1 MKLGVK
7 LMLSFLS
14 VIAIL
19 LVLSGVG
26 IKNLD
31 AMNSRVREIDSTWL
45 PAVIAVQAMNIQI
58 NAVRADLAAIMSQN
72 YADEIRK
79 YEARISRSCRP
90 CPQAL
95 PARTRNS

>member
-7 LMLSFLS
+7 LTLSFLS

-31 AMNSRVREIDSTWL
+31 AMNSRGRSSTSD
-45 PAVIAVQAMNIQI
+45 V
-58 NAVRADLAAIMSQN
+58 
-72 YADEIRK
+72 
-79 YEARISRSCRP
+79 
-90 CPQAL
+90 
-95 PARTRNS
+95 